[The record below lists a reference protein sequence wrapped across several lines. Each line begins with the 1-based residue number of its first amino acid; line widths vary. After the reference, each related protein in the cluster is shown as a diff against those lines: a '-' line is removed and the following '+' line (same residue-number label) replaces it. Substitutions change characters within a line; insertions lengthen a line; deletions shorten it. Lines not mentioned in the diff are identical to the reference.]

1 MQLCSGIQEEKFG
14 VVELINTAIA
24 RLKREYFDLGGI
36 LKCYLPDH
44 IEYFYI

>member
-1 MQLCSGIQEEKFG
+1 MQLCSGIQGEKFE
-14 VVELINTAIA
+14 VVELTNTAVA

-44 IEYFYI
+44 IENFYI